1 MKTDF
6 IDPYLESLN
15 KRSRLLDY
23 LIKAASIIVF
33 LSTIPEIVFFVTDT
47 LIVVSII
54 LIGFF
59 VCYLLNK
66 KGHTNIA
73 ANIIVLLVTS
83 LVFVQCLTTGLGSM
97 VFCYYMPLLI
107 GIPFIIDHKKMGLL
121 LIHMLIPVLLCTYL
135 LFGNAPFA
143 DSVQNLSEGFTNLNG
158 RVNTICALIQ
168 CGFFAWLIIRDHS
181 ISQKLAIVSKLKI
194 EKRNQDLIKTNKEMD
209 HLVYSISH
217 DLRSPIASALGLI
230 EISKLEDDIEKLR
243 YYETLKESCLRRLDH
258 FIIDI
263 LNYLKNNR
271 LEIEISHIDI
281 RQEISFAIEMNSGY
295 NEHMTVSIENAHTG
309 DFYTDKNRLRIIL
322 NNLISNAYR
331 YAKHGSD
338 DRTITII
345 TKNSGSDLIIT
356 ISDNGVGINEEYMDK
371 IFDMFFKTDEKSKGS
386 GLGLYITKEALDR
399 LNGTIEVWSEKGVGS
414 SFTIKLPNMKKVLVP
429 VASEEI
435 SI

>member
-1 MKTDF
+1 M
-6 IDPYLESLN
+6 
-15 KRSRLLDY
+15 
-23 LIKAASIIVF
+23 
-33 LSTIPEIVFFVTDT
+33 
-47 LIVVSII
+47 
-54 LIGFF
+54 
-59 VCYLLNK
+59 
-66 KGHTNIA
+66 
-73 ANIIVLLVTS
+73 VLLVTS